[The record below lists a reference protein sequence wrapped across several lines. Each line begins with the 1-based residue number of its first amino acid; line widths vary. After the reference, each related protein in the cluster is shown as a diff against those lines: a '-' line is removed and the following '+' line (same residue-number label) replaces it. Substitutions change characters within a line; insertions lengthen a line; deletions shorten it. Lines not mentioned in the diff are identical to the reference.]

1 MNQNNR
7 IFVAGCG
14 GMLGEAIYNNFRTSY
29 ELYCTDLNV
38 NDDWIDYLDF
48 RESDKYEKMVIN
60 YKPKLLFHIGAYTD
74 LEFCEKH
81 PNDAIETNYNSVKFA
96 VNLCKKNNIKLVFIS
111 SAGVFDGKK
120 NIYYDDDL
128 PTPISQYAKTKALSE
143 EYIQSNLS
151 QFLIL
156 RPGWMMGGGP
166 KKDKKFVNKIYKQIK
181 NNVQNLNV
189 VNDKLGTPTYTYD
202 FANNLKLLIENNLTG
217 VFNLVCEGETSRL
230 DVAREMLK
238 ILKLSDKINI
248 NEVDSNFFKNEY
260 YAKRPLSERLENRK
274 LNNLNLNVMRNW
286 KICLKEYLNNNYKI

>member
-7 IFVAGCG
+7 IFIAGCG
-14 GMLGEAIYNNFRTSY
+14 GMLGEAIYNTFRTNY

-38 NDDWIDYLDF
+38 NDNWIDYLDF

-60 YKPKLLFHIGAYTD
+60 YKPKLLFHIGAHTD
-74 LEFCEKH
+74 LEFCEKY
-81 PNDAIETNYNSVKFA
+81 PSDAIETNYNSVKFA

-151 QFLIL
+151 KFLIL

-166 KKDKKFVNKIYKQIK
+166 NKDKKFVNKIFKQIK
-181 NNVQNLNV
+181 NNVQELNI

-238 ILKLSDKINI
+238 ILKLSDKIKI

-260 YAKRPLSERLENRK
+260 YAKRPLSERLENHK
-274 LNNLNLNVMRNW
+274 LNNLNLNIMRNW